1 MLKHLE
7 LSDVELGMFVH
18 KMDGGWFDHPFWK
31 GNFLIDDEK
40 RLEILRSSKLRGVVI
55 DTSRGKDVS
64 APVAPARTAADAAG
78 GAPGAASSERIRAIS
93 RRSRRE
99 AEALMPVSIERE
111 LHVAQAIADKAQK
124 NLQQVF
130 FAARLGRALN
140 VKAIEP
146 VVNDI
151 LSSVRRNPQAFSS
164 LMRCKLKNQQMFRHS
179 LGVSALM
186 ISLARRMKLPSQDV
200 HNCGLAG
207 LLLDIGV
214 NYLPP
219 TIEPPHGD
227 FRNADPA
234 IWQQHVM
241 LGYRAL
247 NNDGDMPQ
255 LVLDAVLQHHERID
269 GGGFPKGLEDS
280 AIARVAR
287 MAAIC
292 DTFEILLSPTGTE
305 APLDP
310 AAAVA
315 QMKTM
320 TGAFDEEILHL
331 FIESIGLYPVG
342 SFVRLTSD
350 RLAMVIDED
359 HRDHTL
365 PVVQAFYCFAAGKQI
380 NPRRVE
386 LAASE
391 ETDRI
396 REIADLDGLDLPDAA
411 CLREMIFLST
421 YKNAT

>member
-1 MLKHLE
+1 MLKHVE
-7 LSDVELGMFVH
+7 LSDIELGMFVH

-31 GNFLIDDEK
+31 GNFLIDDQK
-40 RLEILRSSKLRGVVI
+40 RLELLRSSKLRGVVI

-64 APVAPARTAADAAG
+64 APVAPARAVA
-78 GAPGAASSERIRAIS
+78 GAPGGAGNDRIRAIS
-93 RRSRRE
+93 SRSRRE
-99 AEALMPVSIERE
+99 SEPLMPVSIERE
-111 LHVAQAIADKAQK
+111 LHVAQAIADKAKQ
-124 NLQQVF
+124 NLQRVF
-130 FAARLGRALN
+130 LAARLGRALN

-164 LMRCKLKNQQMFRHS
+164 LMRCKLKNQMMFRHA

-186 ISLARRMKLPSQDV
+186 ISLARKMKLPAQDT

-214 NYLPP
+214 NYLPQ
-219 TIEPPHGD
+219 TTQPPHGD
-227 FRNADPA
+227 FRNADPG
-234 IWQQHVM
+234 IWQQHVT

-247 NNDGDMPQ
+247 DNDDDMPQ

-269 GGGFPKGLEDS
+269 GGGFPKGLEGK
-280 AIARVAR
+280 AISRAAR

-292 DTFEILLSPTGTE
+292 DTFEFLLSPTGTA

-310 AAAVA
+310 AAAIA

-320 TGAFDEEILHL
+320 TGAFDEEILRL

-342 SFVRLTSD
+342 SFVRLHSD
-350 RLAMVIDED
+350 KLAMVIDED

-365 PVVQAFYCFAAGKQI
+365 PVVQAFYCFAAGEQI
-380 NPRRVE
+380 KPYRIE
-386 LAASE
+386 LARSE

-411 CLREMIFLST
+411 YLREMIFLST
-421 YKNAT
+421 YKNAA